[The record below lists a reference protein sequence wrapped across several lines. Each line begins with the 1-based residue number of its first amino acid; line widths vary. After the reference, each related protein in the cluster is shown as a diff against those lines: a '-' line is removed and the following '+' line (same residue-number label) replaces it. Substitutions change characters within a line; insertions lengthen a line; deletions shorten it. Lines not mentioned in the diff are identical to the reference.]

1 MRMKKNKKLTVQTG
15 LIIFVMSLLM
25 ILAICFITSYG
36 SRQIFLETN
45 NMALERNL
53 ERYRYL
59 HMNEQVADRVLN
71 EWQLNQDAINDLTI
85 ENDEIYSGYVR
96 GFLSVSSLLSVIDSD
111 MLEDAS
117 GEDRIFLLKAM
128 YDAAAA
134 RFDEERKENGY
145 DSIYCVDVSDPN
157 NIVLLMESTRQSE
170 MTGERGLG
178 TVQGVDAK
186 LYSSAFEAFET
197 EGSKAADETF
207 FQQLHVRDYDTF
219 YYMAYK
225 PIIVDGTLK
234 YILAIECDWSDFA
247 RILNR
252 NLMQVLL
259 LGVAVMLVTSGL
271 IMLFIFRKAVKP
283 LVEVNDGVREYIE
296 SKDSDAAVRRMSG
309 IKARNEVGRLAD
321 SFSEMSTEI
330 DRYTKEIRQLTG
342 EKERA
347 EAELNLA
354 ARIQSSMLPTEFPV
368 RPELTLFASM
378 DPAKEVGGD
387 FYDFFFIDEEHLGLV
402 IADVS
407 GKGVPAALFMM
418 MSKIL
423 LKNHAMTGLSPAEV
437 LNRTNLGICEN
448 NRNNMFVT
456 VWFGVLD
463 IATGHVTAANAGHEY
478 PMIRKP
484 GGCFE
489 IMKDRH
495 GFVLGALRRKRYTE
509 YEFDIEPGGTL
520 FVYTDGAAEATDRD
534 NRLFGTERMLGALN
548 LEPAASPEVLLTN
561 MKSAIDG
568 FVGEAPQFDDLT
580 MLCIKYN
587 GKKEEER

>member
-1 MRMKKNKKLTVQTG
+1 MKKNKKLTVQTG
-15 LIIFVMSLLM
+15 LIISVMSLLM

-111 MLEDAS
+111 MLESSS
-117 GEDRIFLLKAM
+117 GEDRIFLLRAM

-157 NIVLLMESTRQSE
+157 NIVLLMESSRQSE

-186 LYSSAFEAFET
+186 LYSRAFEAFET

-225 PIIVDGTLK
+225 PIIVDGAIK

-423 LKNHAMTGLSPAEV
+423 LKNHAMSGLSPAEV

-561 MKSAIDG
+561 MKSAIDE

>member
-1 MRMKKNKKLTVQTG
+1 MKKNKKLTVQTG
-15 LIIFVMSLLM
+15 LIISVMSLLM

-59 HMNEQVADRVLN
+59 HMNEEVADRVLN

-111 MLEDAS
+111 MLEDTS

-157 NIVLLMESTRQSE
+157 NIVLLMESSRQSE

-178 TVQGVDAK
+178 TVQVVDAK

-225 PIIVDGTLK
+225 PIIVDGAIK

-252 NLMQVLL
+252 NLMQILL

-330 DRYTKEIRQLTG
+330 DRYTKEVRQLTG

-484 GGCFE
+484 DGGFE

-548 LEPAASPEVLLTN
+548 LEPAASPEVLLGN

>member
-1 MRMKKNKKLTVQTG
+1 MKKNKKLTVQTG
-15 LIIFVMSLLM
+15 LIISVMSLLM

-111 MLEDAS
+111 MLESSS
-117 GEDRIFLLKAM
+117 GEDRIFLLRAM

-157 NIVLLMESTRQSE
+157 NIVLLMESSRQSE

-186 LYSSAFEAFET
+186 LYSRAFEAFET

-225 PIIVDGTLK
+225 PIIVDGAIK

-423 LKNHAMTGLSPAEV
+423 LKNHAMSGLSPAEV

-484 GGCFE
+484 DGGFE

>member
-1 MRMKKNKKLTVQTG
+1 MKKNKKLTVQTG
-15 LIIFVMSLLM
+15 LIISVMSLLM

-53 ERYRYL
+53 ERYRFL

-111 MLEDAS
+111 MLENTS
-117 GEDRIFLLKAM
+117 GEDRIFLLRAM

-157 NIVLLMESTRQSE
+157 NIVLLMESSRQSE

-234 YILAIECDWSDFA
+234 YILAIKCDWSDFA

-252 NLMQVLL
+252 NLMQILL

-296 SKDSDAAVRRMSG
+296 SKDSEAAVRRMSE

-330 DRYTKEIRQLTG
+330 DRYTKEVRQLTG

-561 MKSAIDG
+561 MKSAIDE

>member
-1 MRMKKNKKLTVQTG
+1 MKKNKKLTVQTG
-15 LIIFVMSLLM
+15 LIISVMSLLM

-71 EWQLNQDAINDLTI
+71 EWQLNQDVINDLTI

-111 MLEDAS
+111 MLENTS

-157 NIVLLMESTRQSE
+157 NIVLLMESSRQSE

-234 YILAIECDWSDFA
+234 YILAIKCDWSDFA

-252 NLMQVLL
+252 NLMQILL

-296 SKDSDAAVRRMSG
+296 SKDSEAAVRRMSE

-330 DRYTKEIRQLTG
+330 DRYTKEVRQLTG

>member
-1 MRMKKNKKLTVQTG
+1 MKKNKKLTVQTG
-15 LIIFVMSLLM
+15 LIISVMSLLM

-111 MLEDAS
+111 MLESSS
-117 GEDRIFLLKAM
+117 GEDRIFLLRAM

-145 DSIYCVDVSDPN
+145 DSIYCVEVSDPN
-157 NIVLLMESTRQSE
+157 NIVLLMESSRQSE

-186 LYSSAFEAFET
+186 LYSRAFEAFET

-225 PIIVDGTLK
+225 PIIVDGAIK

-330 DRYTKEIRQLTG
+330 DRYTKEVRQLTG

-423 LKNHAMTGLSPAEV
+423 LKNHAMSGLSPAEV

-484 GGCFE
+484 DGGFE